1 MAFQSI
7 FYFTDLPKDIVDI
20 LEKDVS
26 ENFDSNMS
34 DSVLLGETINKEKR
48 NSENTWISA
57 EHWVA
62 GFLWYYI
69 NKANRENFLYDISHI
84 DGDNLQYTRYGE
96 GQYYEWHNDAGIH
109 NYYKP
114 LSGQTS
120 ESHNEPN
127 NHVDFLKKNC
137 ELVRKL
143 SFTLQLSHPDDYEG
157 GNVQFIDEN
166 GDNYVA
172 PRQRG
177 SIVLFDSRTQHRVV
191 KVNKGV
197 RKSIVGWVLGP
208 RWK

>member
-26 ENFDSNMS
+26 ENFDSSMS

-62 GFLWYYI
+62 GFLWHYI
-69 NKANRENFLYDISHI
+69 NKANKENFLYDISHI

-109 NYYKP
+109 NY
-114 LSGQTS
+114 
-120 ESHNEPN
+120 
-127 NHVDFLKKNC
+127 
-137 ELVRKL
+137 
-143 SFTLQLSHPDDYEG
+143 
-157 GNVQFIDEN
+157 
-166 GDNYVA
+166 
-172 PRQRG
+172 
-177 SIVLFDSRTQHRVV
+177 
-191 KVNKGV
+191 
-197 RKSIVGWVLGP
+197 
-208 RWK
+208 